1 MKWIWIAAL
10 LAFASATFAADAPL
24 AFDSAGQEARFKKL
38 MTELRC
44 LVCQNQSLEDS
55 HAPLAQDLR
64 NQAYKMMR
72 DGASDEAIMEYMVD
86 RYGDFVR
93 YRPAFKPL
101 TFLLWLGPLMLLL
114 IAALVARRWLIAQQV
129 VEDAE
134 LSEADDARA
143 RRLLDGNTSRK
154 EKRSK

>member
-1 MKWIWIAAL
+1 MLAL
-10 LAFASATFAADAPL
+10 ASVTAVANPPL
-24 AFDSAGQEARFKKL
+24 VFDNPEQEARFKKM

-64 NQAYKMMR
+64 NQAYAMVR
-72 DGASDEAIMEYMVD
+72 DGATDEDIMHYMVD

-101 TFLLWLGPLMLLL
+101 TFLLWFGPLLLL
-114 IAALVARRWLIAQQV
+114 ALAATVAWRWFNGQRVIDHEPLTAKDQARAKRLLSGEAAL
-129 VEDAE
+129 E
-134 LSEADDARA
+134 
-143 RRLLDGNTSRK
+143 GRK
-154 EKRSK
+154 LK

>member
-1 MKWIWIAAL
+1 MRWIWFAGL
-10 LAFASATFAADAPL
+10 LAFASATFGADSPL
-24 AFDSAGQEARFKKL
+24 VFDSVEQEARFTKL

-64 NQAYKMMR
+64 NQAYAMMR
-72 DGASDEAIMEYMVD
+72 DGASDDDIMDYMVD
-86 RYGDFVR
+86 RYGEFVR

-101 TFLLWLGPLMLLL
+101 TFLLWFGPLLLLL
-114 IAALVARRWLIAQQV
+114 IAAAVAWRWLGAQQV
-129 VEDAE
+129 AEAE

-143 RRLLDGNTSRK
+143 RRLLDGKSPRK
-154 EKRSK
+154 EKQRK

>member
-1 MKWIWIAAL
+1 MKWICLAAL
-10 LAFASATFAADAPL
+10 LVFASATFGSDSPL
-24 AFDSAGQEARFKKL
+24 AFDSAEQEARFKKL

-64 NQAYKMMR
+64 NQAYSMMR

-101 TFLLWLGPLMLLL
+101 TFFLWVGPLMLLL
-114 IAALVARRWLIAQQV
+114 IAAVVARRWLVAQQV
-129 VEDAE
+129 VDSAE

-143 RRLLDGNTSRK
+143 QRLLDGNTSRK
-154 EKRSK
+154 EKQRK

>member
-1 MKWIWIAAL
+1 MKTILVAL
-10 LAFASATFAADAPL
+10 MLALASVTAVANPPL
-24 AFDSAGQEARFKKL
+24 VFDNPEQEARFKKM

-64 NQAYKMMR
+64 NQAYAMVR
-72 DGASDEAIMEYMVD
+72 DGATDEDIMHYMVD

-101 TFLLWLGPLMLLL
+101 TSLLWFGPLLLL
-114 IAALVARRWLIAQQV
+114 ALAATVAWRWSDGQRVIDHEPLTAKDQARAKRLLSGTAAL
-129 VEDAE
+129 E
-134 LSEADDARA
+134 
-143 RRLLDGNTSRK
+143 GRK
-154 EKRSK
+154 LK